1 MRTNFFL
8 VLFLMGTS
16 LIFAQDWTEDF
27 EEAKA
32 LAVKKNQN
40 IVLVFQ
46 GSDWCGPCIKLD
58 REIWSTETFREFSRS
73 HFVMLKADFPRRKAN
88 QLDSEQIRKNTLL
101 AEKYNPAGYFPFVV
115 VLNRDGK
122 VLGETGYKKA
132 TPTQYIGLLTAFEK
146 RNE

>member
-1 MRTNFFL
+1 MKKISFL
-8 VLFLMGTS
+8 ILFLLCTS
-16 LIFAQDWTEDF
+16 AIFAQDWTTNF
-27 EEAKA
+27 EEAKT
-32 LAVKKNQN
+32 LAAKKNEN

-58 REIWSTETFREFSRS
+58 REIWSTDTFKEFSKS

-115 VLNRDGK
+115 VLNSDGK
-122 VLGETGYKKA
+122 VLGETGYKNVS
-132 TPTQYIGLLTAFEK
+132 PTEYIAQLTAFEK
-146 RNE
+146 SK

>member
-1 MRTNFFL
+1 MEKASFL
-8 VLFLMGTS
+8 ILFLLFTS
-16 LIFAQDWTEDF
+16 AIFAQDWTTNF
-27 EEAKA
+27 EEAKT
-32 LAVKKNQN
+32 LAAKKNEN

-58 REIWSTETFREFSRS
+58 REIWSTDIFKEFSKS

-115 VLNRDGK
+115 VLNSDGK
-122 VLGETGYKKA
+122 VLGETGYKKVS
-132 TPTQYIGLLTAFEK
+132 PTEYIAQLTAFEK
-146 RNE
+146 SK

>member
-1 MRTNFFL
+1 MRTISFL
-8 VLFLMGTS
+8 VLFLLGTS
-16 LIFAQDWTEDF
+16 VIFAQDWTTDF
-27 EEAKA
+27 EEAKT
-32 LAVKKNQN
+32 LASKKNQN

-58 REIWSTETFREFSRS
+58 REIWSTNTFKEFSKS

-115 VLNRDGK
+115 VLNSDGK
-122 VLGETGYKKA
+122 VLGETGYKNLS
-132 TPTQYIGLLTAFEK
+132 PTEYIAQLEAFEK
-146 RNE
+146 SK